1 MLVKVGVENYINN
14 YEQGGMQLDPHPH
27 KDNINTPAYQTG
39 NSNFLT
45 TRKNQ
50 FSTTRKETSLGMER
64 VHALAQASF
73 INLNTYYY
81 ESNES

>member
-1 MLVKVGVENYINN
+1 MKVEVENYMNN
-14 YEQGGMQLDPHPH
+14 YEQGGMQLDPHHH
-27 KDNINTPAYQTG
+27 KDNINTPG
-39 NSNFLT
+39 ISSRKFKLLT

-73 INLNTYYY
+73 TNLKQQSY
-81 ESNES
+81 ENY